1 MHSKL
6 LIAGLLLFGTLS
18 CNSDHPV
25 HENRASGI
33 AAEIHDPA
41 SKKVLV
47 VSHRGDWRNYPEN
60 SLPALRSAIDR
71 GVDIVEIDLK
81 MTSDSVLVLMHDARI
96 DRTTTGRGR
105 SLCGRCVRRASGR
118 ARCRRS
124 FSGRSPRY
132 RRPGRWRCEAQE
144 ANFRGSCASRRG
156 ARRRGPFSRRDRESR
171 RRCPT
176 PGFHGRDG
184 RSCRTG
190 FRRAATLRSVVS
202 NA

>member
-33 AAEIHDPA
+33 VAEIHDPA

-47 VSHRGDWRNYPEN
+47 ASHRGDWRNYPEN

-81 MTSDSVLVLMHDARI
+81 MTSDACS
-96 DRTTTGRGR
+96 
-105 SLCGRCVRRASGR
+105 S
-118 ARCRRS
+118 
-124 FSGRSPRY
+124 
-132 RRPGRWRCEAQE
+132 
-144 ANFRGSCASRRG
+144 
-156 ARRRGPFSRRDRESR
+156 
-171 RRCPT
+171 
-176 PGFHGRDG
+176 
-184 RSCRTG
+184 
-190 FRRAATLRSVVS
+190 
-202 NA
+202 

>member
-60 SLPALRSAIDR
+60 SLPARFAAPSTGASISWRS
-71 GVDIVEIDLK
+71 
-81 MTSDSVLVLMHDARI
+81 T
-96 DRTTTGRGR
+96 
-105 SLCGRCVRRASGR
+105 
-118 ARCRRS
+118 
-124 FSGRSPRY
+124 
-132 RRPGRWRCEAQE
+132 
-144 ANFRGSCASRRG
+144 
-156 ARRRGPFSRRDRESR
+156 
-171 RRCPT
+171 
-176 PGFHGRDG
+176 
-184 RSCRTG
+184 
-190 FRRAATLRSVVS
+190 
-202 NA
+202 

>member
-33 AAEIHDPA
+33 VAEIHDPA

-47 VSHRGDWRNYPEN
+47 ASHRGDWRNYPEN

-96 DRTTTGRGR
+96 DRTTT
-105 SLCGRCVRRASGR
+105 
-118 ARCRRS
+118 
-124 FSGRSPRY
+124 
-132 RRPGRWRCEAQE
+132 
-144 ANFRGSCASRRG
+144 
-156 ARRRGPFSRRDRESR
+156 DRK
-171 RRCPT
+171 
-176 PGFHGRDG
+176 
-184 RSCRTG
+184 
-190 FRRAATLRSVVS
+190 SVV
-202 NA
+202 

>member
-33 AAEIHDPA
+33 VAEIHDPA

-47 VSHRGDWRNYPEN
+47 ASHRGDWRNYPEN

-105 SLCGRCVRRASGR
+105 VCDITFDSICKVSLRAGQGVATHWKVPTLEEALLICKGR
-118 ARCRRS
+118 AVV
-124 FSGRSPRY
+124 
-132 RRPGRWRCEAQE
+132 
-144 ANFRGSCASRRG
+144 N
-156 ARRRGPFSRRDRESR
+156 
-171 RRCPT
+171 
-176 PGFHGRDG
+176 
-184 RSCRTG
+184 
-190 FRRAATLRSVVS
+190 RAASATIASIRCS
-202 NA
+202 NVRECWAKRLSKAA

>member
-33 AAEIHDPA
+33 VAEIHDPA

-47 VSHRGDWRNYPEN
+47 ASHRGDWRNYPEN

-81 MTSDSVLVLMHDARI
+81 MTSDSLLVLMHASTARRPVAAASATSRSTRSAKSACGP
-96 DRTTTGRGR
+96 DRVSPRTGR
-105 SLCGRCVRRASGR
+105 S
-118 ARCRRS
+118 RRS
-124 FSGRSPRY
+124 KRRS
-132 RRPGRWRCEAQE
+132 
-144 ANFRGSCASRRG
+144 
-156 ARRRGPFSRRDRESR
+156 
-171 RRCPT
+171 
-176 PGFHGRDG
+176 
-184 RSCRTG
+184 
-190 FRRAATLRSVVS
+190 
-202 NA
+202 